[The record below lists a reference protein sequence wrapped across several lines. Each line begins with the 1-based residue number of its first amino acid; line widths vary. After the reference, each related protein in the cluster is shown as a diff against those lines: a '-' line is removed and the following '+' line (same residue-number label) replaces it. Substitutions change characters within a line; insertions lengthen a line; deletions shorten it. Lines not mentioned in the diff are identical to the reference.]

1 MTTINVASLFAPSKT
16 GGLVSENGEAADGV
30 AAIFD
35 AILSAI
41 SEWNQLAGDESME
54 TSQDGNPEGEH
65 PNAEQVLAMVISD
78 DSVKPYLDEHT
89 GQDLLPLLE
98 NILTL
103 PEPKEAMLEWANQ
116 MALEHPI
123 IDQDMTE
130 TTPSPLTETVMMKPL
145 SDQNKPL
152 SDQNIKNL
160 EQPSRTN
167 DLLFQVMGNQ
177 KSVPHKM
184 KNGYGEARHSGQI
197 LASLMRKTMP
207 ALDHAVAATPPEQE
221 SLPQAIYGPH
231 PQQDQITGMSIRV
244 NHVANSPAPELS
256 AEHLYGPF
264 EGHSPMAKLTSQ
276 ATMSMTNNE
285 IAKELSL
292 TASTSDE
299 GEVASEKID
308 PIIAMSKKAK
318 PSANGD
324 EKEGPKKTDPITAM
338 SKKAKPSANGDEKE
352 EPEKTDP
359 ITAMSKKAKP
369 RANDEDHVMP
379 RRQVQLKP
387 SETLSSVPT
396 ATSQTKAELME
407 TRVVQIALANSSSS
421 TANSAVA
428 STEQGSHFGQ
438 QSGQQSGQHQG
449 QNGTQGTDLD
459 TRMGLDQGKDGR
471 LIRLNM
477 QQENWP
483 DRLIRNIQSASKG
496 NSDESIEVILEPK
509 RLGRLVLKISM
520 TGNVSSVSITSTSVE
535 AATMLA
541 DPENRLQQ
549 IFEQYGMKLGQ
560 MNTSSWQGTQHGH
573 QGNSGNLSGG
583 KDQTSDKDR
592 NGQKDSADDPST
604 KTLDNANNSQINILA

>member
-41 SEWNQLAGDESME
+41 SEWNQLAGNESME

-264 EGHSPMAKLTSQ
+264 ERHSPMAKLTSQ
-276 ATMSMTNNE
+276 ASMPMTNKE
-285 IAKELSL
+285 IAKELTL

-299 GEVASEKID
+299 GEVASEKTD
-308 PIIAMSKKAK
+308 PIMAMSKKAK

-324 EKEGPKKTDPITAM
+324 EKEG
-338 SKKAKPSANGDEKE
+338 
-352 EPEKTDP
+352 PEKTDP

>member
-264 EGHSPMAKLTSQ
+264 ERHSPMAKLTSQ
-276 ATMSMTNNE
+276 ASMPMTNKE
-285 IAKELSL
+285 IAKELTL

-299 GEVASEKID
+299 GEVASEK
-308 PIIAMSKKAK
+308 
-318 PSANGD
+318 
-324 EKEGPKKTDPITAM
+324 TDPIMAM

-438 QSGQQSGQHQG
+438 QSGQQQG

>member
-264 EGHSPMAKLTSQ
+264 ERHSPMAKLTSQ
-276 ATMSMTNNE
+276 ASMPMTNKE
-285 IAKELSL
+285 IAKELAL

-299 GEVASEKID
+299 GEVASEK
-308 PIIAMSKKAK
+308 
-318 PSANGD
+318 
-324 EKEGPKKTDPITAM
+324 TDPIMAM

-438 QSGQQSGQHQG
+438 QSGQQQG

-583 KDQTSDKDR
+583 KDQASDKDR

>member
-264 EGHSPMAKLTSQ
+264 ERHSPMAKLTSQ

-338 SKKAKPSANGDEKE
+338 SKKAKP
-352 EPEKTDP
+352 
-359 ITAMSKKAKP
+359 
-369 RANDEDHVMP
+369 RANNEDHVMP

>member
-16 GGLVSENGEAADGV
+16 GGLASENGEAADGV

-41 SEWNQLAGDESME
+41 SEWDQLAGNESMRL
-54 TSQDGNPEGEH
+54 SQDHGQDGEH

-324 EKEGPKKTDPITAM
+324 EKE
-338 SKKAKPSANGDEKE
+338 

-387 SETLSSVPT
+387 SETLSSIPT

-438 QSGQQSGQHQG
+438 QSGQQQG

>member
-41 SEWNQLAGDESME
+41 SEWDQLTGDESME
-54 TSQDGNPEGEH
+54 TSQDGNPDGEH

-318 PSANGD
+318 PSAYGD
-324 EKEGPKKTDPITAM
+324 EKEG
-338 SKKAKPSANGDEKE
+338 
-352 EPEKTDP
+352 PEKTDP

-369 RANDEDHVMP
+369 RANNEDHVMP

-583 KDQTSDKDR
+583 KDQASDKDR

>member
-264 EGHSPMAKLTSQ
+264 ERHSPMAKLTSQ

-324 EKEGPKKTDPITAM
+324 EKEGPK
-338 SKKAKPSANGDEKE
+338 
-352 EPEKTDP
+352 KTDP

-438 QSGQQSGQHQG
+438 QSGQQQG

>member
-145 SDQNKPL
+145 SDQN
-152 SDQNIKNL
+152 IKNL

-264 EGHSPMAKLTSQ
+264 ERHSPMAKLTSQ
-276 ATMSMTNNE
+276 ASMPMTNKE
-285 IAKELSL
+285 IAKELTL

-299 GEVASEKID
+299 GEVASEK
-308 PIIAMSKKAK
+308 
-318 PSANGD
+318 
-324 EKEGPKKTDPITAM
+324 TDPIMAM

-421 TANSAVA
+421 TANSAGA

-438 QSGQQSGQHQG
+438 QSGQQQG

-583 KDQTSDKDR
+583 KDQASDKDR

>member
-145 SDQNKPL
+145 SDQN
-152 SDQNIKNL
+152 IKNL

-244 NHVANSPAPELS
+244 DHGANSPAPELS

-264 EGHSPMAKLTSQ
+264 ERHSPMAKLTSQ
-276 ATMSMTNNE
+276 ATMPMTNKE

-299 GEVASEKID
+299 GEVASEK
-308 PIIAMSKKAK
+308 
-318 PSANGD
+318 
-324 EKEGPKKTDPITAM
+324 TDPIMAM

-438 QSGQQSGQHQG
+438 QSGQQQG

>member
-324 EKEGPKKTDPITAM
+324 EKE
-338 SKKAKPSANGDEKE
+338 

-438 QSGQQSGQHQG
+438 QSGQQQG

-583 KDQTSDKDR
+583 KDQASDKDR

>member
-41 SEWNQLAGDESME
+41 SEWNQLAGNESME

-103 PEPKEAMLEWANQ
+103 PEPKDAMLEWANQ

-264 EGHSPMAKLTSQ
+264 ERHSPMAKLTSQ
-276 ATMSMTNNE
+276 ASMPMTNKE
-285 IAKELSL
+285 IAKELTL

-299 GEVASEKID
+299 GEVASEKTD
-308 PIIAMSKKAK
+308 PIMAMSKKAK

-324 EKEGPKKTDPITAM
+324 EKEG
-338 SKKAKPSANGDEKE
+338 
-352 EPEKTDP
+352 PEKTDP

-438 QSGQQSGQHQG
+438 QSGQQQG

-583 KDQTSDKDR
+583 KDQASDKDR

>member
-16 GGLVSENGEAADGV
+16 GGLVSENDEAADGV

-145 SDQNKPL
+145 SDQN
-152 SDQNIKNL
+152 IKNL

-264 EGHSPMAKLTSQ
+264 ERHSPMAKLTSQ
-276 ATMSMTNNE
+276 ATIPMTNKE

-299 GEVASEKID
+299 GEVASEK
-308 PIIAMSKKAK
+308 
-318 PSANGD
+318 
-324 EKEGPKKTDPITAM
+324 TDPLMAM

-438 QSGQQSGQHQG
+438 QSGQQQG

-520 TGNVSSVSITSTSVE
+520 TGNVSSVTITSTSVE

-573 QGNSGNLSGG
+573 QDNSGNLSGG
-583 KDQTSDKDR
+583 KDQASDKDR

>member
-41 SEWNQLAGDESME
+41 SEWDQLTGDESME

-145 SDQNKPL
+145 SDQN
-152 SDQNIKNL
+152 IKNL

-167 DLLFQVMGNQ
+167 DLLFKVMGNQ
-177 KSVPHKM
+177 KSFPHKM

-264 EGHSPMAKLTSQ
+264 ERHSPMAKLTSQ
-276 ATMSMTNNE
+276 ATMPMTNKE

-299 GEVASEKID
+299 GEVASEK
-308 PIIAMSKKAK
+308 
-318 PSANGD
+318 
-324 EKEGPKKTDPITAM
+324 TDPLMAM

-369 RANDEDHVMP
+369 RANDEDLVMP

-438 QSGQQSGQHQG
+438 QSGQQQG

>member
-264 EGHSPMAKLTSQ
+264 ERHSPMAKLTSQ
-276 ATMSMTNNE
+276 ASMPMTNKE
-285 IAKELSL
+285 IAKELTL
-292 TASTSDE
+292 TASTYDE
-299 GEVASEKID
+299 GEVASEKTD
-308 PIIAMSKKAK
+308 PIMVMSKKAK

-324 EKEGPKKTDPITAM
+324 EKEG
-338 SKKAKPSANGDEKE
+338 
-352 EPEKTDP
+352 PEKTDP

-438 QSGQQSGQHQG
+438 QSGQQQG

-583 KDQTSDKDR
+583 KDQASDKDR

>member
-264 EGHSPMAKLTSQ
+264 ERHSPMAKLTSQ
-276 ATMSMTNNE
+276 ASMPMTNKE
-285 IAKELSL
+285 IAKELTL
-292 TASTSDE
+292 TASTYDE

-308 PIIAMSKKAK
+308 PII
-318 PSANGD
+318 
-324 EKEGPKKTDPITAM
+324 AM

>member
-264 EGHSPMAKLTSQ
+264 ERHSPMAKLTSQ
-276 ATMSMTNNE
+276 ASMPMTNKE
-285 IAKELSL
+285 IAKELTL

-299 GEVASEKID
+299 GEVASEK
-308 PIIAMSKKAK
+308 
-318 PSANGD
+318 
-324 EKEGPKKTDPITAM
+324 TDPIMAM

-438 QSGQQSGQHQG
+438 QSGQQQG

-583 KDQTSDKDR
+583 KDQASDKDR

>member
-30 AAIFD
+30 AAIFE

-41 SEWNQLAGDESME
+41 SEWDQLTGDESME
-54 TSQDGNPEGEH
+54 TSQDGNPEGEQ

-130 TTPSPLTETVMMKPL
+130 AIPSPLTETVMM
-145 SDQNKPL
+145 KPL

-231 PQQDQITGMSIRV
+231 PHQDQITGMSIRV

-264 EGHSPMAKLTSQ
+264 ERHSPMAKLTSQ

-308 PIIAMSKKAK
+308 PIIAMSKKAN

-324 EKEGPKKTDPITAM
+324 DKEGPEKTDLITAM
-338 SKKAKPSANGDEKE
+338 SKKAKPSSNG
-352 EPEKTDP
+352 
-359 ITAMSKKAKP
+359 
-369 RANDEDHVMP
+369 EDHVMP

-407 TRVVQIALANSSSS
+407 TRVVQIALSNSSSS
-421 TANSAVA
+421 TANPAVA

-438 QSGQQSGQHQG
+438 QSGQQQG

-583 KDQTSDKDR
+583 KDQASDKDR

>member
-264 EGHSPMAKLTSQ
+264 ERHSPMAKLTSQ

-308 PIIAMSKKAK
+308 PII
-318 PSANGD
+318 
-324 EKEGPKKTDPITAM
+324 AM

-407 TRVVQIALANSSSS
+407 TRIVQIALANSSSS

>member
-54 TSQDGNPEGEH
+54 TSQDGNPEGEQ

-130 TTPSPLTETVMMKPL
+130 TTPSPLTETVMM
-145 SDQNKPL
+145 KPL

-264 EGHSPMAKLTSQ
+264 ERHSPMAKLTSQ
-276 ATMSMTNNE
+276 ASMPMTNKE
-285 IAKELSL
+285 IAKELTL

-299 GEVASEKID
+299 GEVASEK
-308 PIIAMSKKAK
+308 
-318 PSANGD
+318 
-324 EKEGPKKTDPITAM
+324 TDPIMAM

-438 QSGQQSGQHQG
+438 QSGQQQG

-583 KDQTSDKDR
+583 KDQASDKDR

>member
-264 EGHSPMAKLTSQ
+264 ERHSPMAKLTSQ
-276 ATMSMTNNE
+276 ASMPMTNKE
-285 IAKELSL
+285 IAKELTL

-299 GEVASEKID
+299 GEVASEKTD
-308 PIIAMSKKAK
+308 PIMAMSKKAK

-324 EKEGPKKTDPITAM
+324 EKEG
-338 SKKAKPSANGDEKE
+338 
-352 EPEKTDP
+352 PEKTDP

>member
-1 MTTINVASLFAPSKT
+1 
-16 GGLVSENGEAADGV
+16 
-30 AAIFD
+30 
-35 AILSAI
+35 
-41 SEWNQLAGDESME
+41 
-54 TSQDGNPEGEH
+54 
-65 PNAEQVLAMVISD
+65 
-78 DSVKPYLDEHT
+78 
-89 GQDLLPLLE
+89 
-98 NILTL
+98 
-103 PEPKEAMLEWANQ
+103 
-116 MALEHPI
+116 
-123 IDQDMTE
+123 
-130 TTPSPLTETVMMKPL
+130 
-145 SDQNKPL
+145 
-152 SDQNIKNL
+152 
-160 EQPSRTN
+160 
-167 DLLFQVMGNQ
+167 
-177 KSVPHKM
+177 
-184 KNGYGEARHSGQI
+184 
-197 LASLMRKTMP
+197 
-207 ALDHAVAATPPEQE
+207 
-221 SLPQAIYGPH
+221 
-231 PQQDQITGMSIRV
+231 
-244 NHVANSPAPELS
+244 
-256 AEHLYGPF
+256 
-264 EGHSPMAKLTSQ
+264 
-276 ATMSMTNNE
+276 
-285 IAKELSL
+285 
-292 TASTSDE
+292 
-299 GEVASEKID
+299 
-308 PIIAMSKKAK
+308 
-318 PSANGD
+318 
-324 EKEGPKKTDPITAM
+324 
-338 SKKAKPSANGDEKE
+338 
-352 EPEKTDP
+352 
-359 ITAMSKKAKP
+359 MSKKAKP

>member
-264 EGHSPMAKLTSQ
+264 ERHSPMAKLTSQ
-276 ATMSMTNNE
+276 ASMPMTNKE
-285 IAKELSL
+285 IAKELTL

-299 GEVASEKID
+299 GEVASEKTD
-308 PIIAMSKKAK
+308 PIMAMSKKAK

-324 EKEGPKKTDPITAM
+324 EKEG
-338 SKKAKPSANGDEKE
+338 
-352 EPEKTDP
+352 PEKTDP

-438 QSGQQSGQHQG
+438 QSGQQQG

-583 KDQTSDKDR
+583 KDQASDKDR

>member
-264 EGHSPMAKLTSQ
+264 ERHSPMAKLTSQ
-276 ATMSMTNNE
+276 ASMPMTNKE
-285 IAKELSL
+285 IAKELTL

-299 GEVASEKID
+299 GEVASEK
-308 PIIAMSKKAK
+308 
-318 PSANGD
+318 
-324 EKEGPKKTDPITAM
+324 TDPIMAM

-583 KDQTSDKDR
+583 KDQASDKDR

>member
-145 SDQNKPL
+145 SDQN
-152 SDQNIKNL
+152 IKNL

-264 EGHSPMAKLTSQ
+264 ERHSPMAKLTSQ

-308 PIIAMSKKAK
+308 PII
-318 PSANGD
+318 
-324 EKEGPKKTDPITAM
+324 AM

>member
-16 GGLVSENGEAADGV
+16 GGLVSENDEAADGV

-324 EKEGPKKTDPITAM
+324 EKE
-338 SKKAKPSANGDEKE
+338 

-438 QSGQQSGQHQG
+438 QSGQQQG

>member
-41 SEWNQLAGDESME
+41 SEWDQLTGDESME

-264 EGHSPMAKLTSQ
+264 ERHSPMAKLTSQ
-276 ATMSMTNNE
+276 ASMPMTNKE
-285 IAKELSL
+285 IAKELTL

-299 GEVASEKID
+299 GEVASEK
-308 PIIAMSKKAK
+308 
-318 PSANGD
+318 
-324 EKEGPKKTDPITAM
+324 TDPIMAM

-438 QSGQQSGQHQG
+438 QSGQQQG

>member
-167 DLLFQVMGNQ
+167 NLLFQVMGNQ

-264 EGHSPMAKLTSQ
+264 ERHSPMAKLTSQ
-276 ATMSMTNNE
+276 ASMPMTNKE
-285 IAKELSL
+285 IAKELTL

-299 GEVASEKID
+299 GEVASEK
-308 PIIAMSKKAK
+308 
-318 PSANGD
+318 
-324 EKEGPKKTDPITAM
+324 TDPIMAM

-359 ITAMSKKAKP
+359 ITAMSKKAKL

-438 QSGQQSGQHQG
+438 QSGQQQG

-583 KDQTSDKDR
+583 KDQASDKDR

>member
-41 SEWNQLAGDESME
+41 SEWNQLAGNESME

-130 TTPSPLTETVMMKPL
+130 TTPSPLTETVMM
-145 SDQNKPL
+145 KPL

-264 EGHSPMAKLTSQ
+264 ERHSPMAKLTSQ
-276 ATMSMTNNE
+276 ASMPMTNKE
-285 IAKELSL
+285 IAKELTL

-324 EKEGPKKTDPITAM
+324 EKEGPK
-338 SKKAKPSANGDEKE
+338 
-352 EPEKTDP
+352 KTDP

>member
-41 SEWNQLAGDESME
+41 SEWDQLAGDESME

-145 SDQNKPL
+145 SDQN
-152 SDQNIKNL
+152 IKNL

-177 KSVPHKM
+177 KSAPHKM

-207 ALDHAVAATPPEQE
+207 ALDHAVSATPPEQVN
-221 SLPQAIYGPH
+221 LPQAIYGPH

-244 NHVANSPAPELS
+244 NHGANSPAPELS

-264 EGHSPMAKLTSQ
+264 ERHSPMAKITSQ
-276 ATMSMTNNE
+276 ATMPMTNKE

-299 GEVASEKID
+299 GEVASEK
-308 PIIAMSKKAK
+308 
-318 PSANGD
+318 
-324 EKEGPKKTDPITAM
+324 TDPIMAM

>member
-16 GGLVSENGEAADGV
+16 GGLVSEKGEAADGV

-41 SEWNQLAGDESME
+41 SEWDQLAGDESIE

-65 PNAEQVLAMVISD
+65 PNAEQVLAIVISD

-130 TTPSPLTETVMMKPL
+130 AIPSPLTETVMM
-145 SDQNKPL
+145 KPL

-207 ALDHAVAATPPEQE
+207 ALDHAVSATPPEQVN
-221 SLPQAIYGPH
+221 LPQAIYGPH
-231 PQQDQITGMSIRV
+231 PHQDQITGMSIRV

-264 EGHSPMAKLTSQ
+264 ERHSPMAKLTSQ

-308 PIIAMSKKAK
+308 PIIAMSKKAN

-324 EKEGPKKTDPITAM
+324 DKEGPEKTDLITAM
-338 SKKAKPSANGDEKE
+338 SKKAKPSSNG
-352 EPEKTDP
+352 
-359 ITAMSKKAKP
+359 
-369 RANDEDHVMP
+369 EDHVMP

-407 TRVVQIALANSSSS
+407 TRVVQIALSNSSSS
-421 TANSAVA
+421 TANPAVA

-438 QSGQQSGQHQG
+438 QSGQQQG

-583 KDQTSDKDR
+583 KDQASDKDR

>member
-41 SEWNQLAGDESME
+41 SEWNQLAGNESME

-369 RANDEDHVMP
+369 RANNEDHVMP

>member
-264 EGHSPMAKLTSQ
+264 ERHSPMAKLTSQ
-276 ATMSMTNNE
+276 ASMPMTNKE
-285 IAKELSL
+285 IAKELTL

-299 GEVASEKID
+299 GEVASE
-308 PIIAMSKKAK
+308 
-318 PSANGD
+318 
-324 EKEGPKKTDPITAM
+324 KTDPITAM

-438 QSGQQSGQHQG
+438 QSGQQQG

-583 KDQTSDKDR
+583 KDQASDKDR

>member
-264 EGHSPMAKLTSQ
+264 ERHSPMAKLTSQ
-276 ATMSMTNNE
+276 ASMPMTNKE
-285 IAKELSL
+285 IAKELTL

-299 GEVASEKID
+299 GEVASEKTD
-308 PIIAMSKKAK
+308 PIMAMSKK
-318 PSANGD
+318 
-324 EKEGPKKTDPITAM
+324 T
-338 SKKAKPSANGDEKE
+338 KPSANGDEKE

-369 RANDEDHVMP
+369 RANNEDHVMP

-438 QSGQQSGQHQG
+438 QSGQQQG

-583 KDQTSDKDR
+583 KDQASDKDR

>member
-41 SEWNQLAGDESME
+41 SEWDQLTGDESME

-145 SDQNKPL
+145 SDQN
-152 SDQNIKNL
+152 IKNL

-177 KSVPHKM
+177 KSVTHKM

-207 ALDHAVAATPPEQE
+207 ALDHAVSATPPEQV

-244 NHVANSPAPELS
+244 NHGANSPAPELS

-264 EGHSPMAKLTSQ
+264 ERHSPMAKLTSQ
-276 ATMSMTNNE
+276 ATMPMTNKE

-299 GEVASEKID
+299 GEVASEKTD
-308 PIIAMSKKAK
+308 PII
-318 PSANGD
+318 
-324 EKEGPKKTDPITAM
+324 AM

-369 RANDEDHVMP
+369 RANDEDLVMP

>member
-16 GGLVSENGEAADGV
+16 GGLVSEKGEAADGV

-41 SEWNQLAGDESME
+41 SEWDQLAGDESIE
-54 TSQDGNPEGEH
+54 TSQDGNPEGEL
-65 PNAEQVLAMVISD
+65 PNAEQVLAIVISD

-103 PEPKEAMLEWANQ
+103 PEPKEAMLEWANK

-130 TTPSPLTETVMMKPL
+130 AIPSPLTETVMM
-145 SDQNKPL
+145 KPL

-231 PQQDQITGMSIRV
+231 PHQDQITGMSIRV

-264 EGHSPMAKLTSQ
+264 ERHSPMAKLTSQ

-308 PIIAMSKKAK
+308 PIIAMSKKAN

-324 EKEGPKKTDPITAM
+324 DKEGPEKTDLITAM
-338 SKKAKPSANGDEKE
+338 SKKAKPSSNG
-352 EPEKTDP
+352 
-359 ITAMSKKAKP
+359 
-369 RANDEDHVMP
+369 EDHVMP

-407 TRVVQIALANSSSS
+407 TRVVQIALSNSSSS
-421 TANSAVA
+421 TANPAVA

-438 QSGQQSGQHQG
+438 QSGQQQG

-583 KDQTSDKDR
+583 KDQASDKDR

>member
-54 TSQDGNPEGEH
+54 TSQDGNPEGEQ

-145 SDQNKPL
+145 SDQN
-152 SDQNIKNL
+152 IKNL

-207 ALDHAVAATPPEQE
+207 ALDHAVSATPPEQVN
-221 SLPQAIYGPH
+221 LPQAIYGPH

-244 NHVANSPAPELS
+244 NHGANSPAPELS

-264 EGHSPMAKLTSQ
+264 ERHSPMAKLTSQ
-276 ATMSMTNNE
+276 ATMPMTNKE

-299 GEVASEKID
+299 GEVASEK
-308 PIIAMSKKAK
+308 
-318 PSANGD
+318 
-324 EKEGPKKTDPITAM
+324 TDPLMAM

-379 RRQVQLKP
+379 RRKVQLKP

-549 IFEQYGMKLGQ
+549 IFDQYGMKLGQ